1 MKPPDGITGKALCEC
16 CGNYIHN
23 YWRSGGRECCSAA
36 WIHGSCPP
44 PDDCM
49 WWIPKEVP
57 VKPRTCLQCKNRIM
71 GQSNCKKGNWV
82 QDKAVWSISLGTH
95 WVDTCPD
102 FTQEETPMSEYL
114 QVRKDKV
121 MALAGKGCQFK
132 EAMETLWPEEFEEKP
147 LIGRMGDIYK
157 RNDDL
162 YLLARTE
169 IGAKDLYILINLP
182 DGNLWDTPFPAT
194 FAHKITLPESFTK
207 DAHVEL
213 MTGKIILER

>member
-1 MKPPDGITGKALCEC
+1 MKPPEGISGKALCEC
-16 CGNYIHN
+16 CGNHDTPYGAKIFGKG
-23 YWRSGGRECCSAA
+23 YCKESEKVTL
-36 WIHGSCPP
+36 CPP
-44 PDDCM
+44 NNSCF
-49 WWIPKEVP
+49 WWIPKE
-57 VKPRTCLQCKNRIM
+57 
-71 GQSNCKKGNWV
+71 
-82 QDKAVWSISLGTH
+82 
-95 WVDTCPD
+95 
-102 FTQEETPMSEYL
+102 TPMEYL
-114 QVRKDKV
+114 QVRKDRV
-121 MALAGKGCQFK
+121 MALAAKGCQFK
-132 EAMETLWPEEFEEKP
+132 EAMETLWPKEFEEKP

-213 MTGKIILER
+213 MTGKIVLER